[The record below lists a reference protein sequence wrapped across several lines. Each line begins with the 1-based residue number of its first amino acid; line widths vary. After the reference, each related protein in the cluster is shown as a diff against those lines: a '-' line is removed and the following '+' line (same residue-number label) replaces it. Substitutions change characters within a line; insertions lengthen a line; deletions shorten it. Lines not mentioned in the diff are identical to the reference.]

1 VTTPAAKPPREA
13 ILLLAAGETL
23 IWAAL
28 FYVFATLLLEWER
41 SLGWAKTDVTLGF
54 TIAIAMAAISSP
66 IAGRLIDN
74 GYGRFV
80 LSCGALFGCTAL
92 AALSTASTPLMFWVF
107 WGGIGVAQGFCL
119 YEPCFSVVTRATEKA
134 ARPTITKITLIAG
147 FAAPV
152 AFLSGTAIAEA
163 YDWQTTVIIFAVVG
177 AVLAAPMLYL
187 GAKILEDANLV
198 VGSANAKTE
207 NRDALKHA
215 LRRPQFWLIA
225 IAFPMMALNHGI
237 LLNHIMPLLAERQIP
252 RETAILIASSIG
264 AMQVAGRI
272 LLMLI
277 EHRVSLA
284 MAAAIAFGGVT
295 VASLILMAAG
305 ASAFMVFAFAML
317 QGATY
322 GLTSILKPAMTAE
335 YLSRIGF
342 GAISGWL
349 ALPYLAGFAIAPY
362 LGALIWTHGG
372 YDLVVLVTACL
383 GAAGAF
389 CVFGLV
395 TVGRRKAAE
404 GILMDD

>member
-1 VTTPAAKPPREA
+1 VTTTAAKPPRVA

-41 SLGWAKTDVTLGF
+41 SLGWAKTDLALGF

-80 LSCGALFGCTAL
+80 LSCGGLFGCAAL
-92 AALSTASTPLMFWVF
+92 AALATASTPLMFWIF
-107 WGGIGVAQGFCL
+107 WAGIGIAQGFCL
-119 YEPCFSVVTRATEKA
+119 YEPCFSVVTRATGEA
-134 ARPTITKITLIAG
+134 ARPAITKITLIAG
-147 FAAPV
+147 FASPV
-152 AFLSGTAIAEA
+152 AFLPGAAIAEA
-163 YDWQTTVIIFAVVG
+163 YDWQTTVITFAMVG
-177 AVLAAPMLYL
+177 AALAAPMLYL
-187 GAKILEDANLV
+187 GAKMLEDANLV
-198 VGSANAKTE
+198 VRSANAKTE
-207 NRDALKHA
+207 NRDALKRA

-264 AMQVAGRI
+264 PMQVAGRI
-272 LLMLI
+272 VLMLVEKRI
-277 EHRVSLA
+277 SSA
-284 MAAAIAFGGVT
+284 MAAAIALGGVT

-305 ASAFMVFAFAML
+305 ASAPMVFAFAML

-335 YLSRIGF
+335 YLGRTGF

-362 LGALIWTHGG
+362 LGALIWTAGG
-372 YDLVVLVTACL
+372 YDLVVPVTACL
-383 GAAGAF
+383 GAAGAL
-389 CVFGLV
+389 CVFGLA
-395 TVGRRKAAE
+395 TMGRRKTSRN
-404 GILMDD
+404 